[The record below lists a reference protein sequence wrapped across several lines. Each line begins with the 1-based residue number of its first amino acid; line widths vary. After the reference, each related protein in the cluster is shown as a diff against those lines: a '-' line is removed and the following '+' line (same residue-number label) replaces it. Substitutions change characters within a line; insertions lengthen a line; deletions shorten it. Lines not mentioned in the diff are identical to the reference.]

1 MSRQIR
7 KMRQLLY
14 PLKRERGES
23 LQIHQ
28 IDDNDVDLES
38 GAITKSY
45 TTHKVRKAIVLPV
58 GIARTFVYDLAYIA
72 ANKNFTGGGLFD
84 KLFTTVIIE
93 LTDLP
98 TGIVISL
105 EDYCS
110 ISGVTYK
117 VATADI
123 FEGAF
128 YILKLTS
135 LTNSVLLEV

>member
-1 MSRQIR
+1 MSRQQR

-23 LQIHQ
+23 IQIHQ
-28 IDDNDVDLES
+28 IDDNAVNLES

-45 TTHKVRKAIVLPV
+45 LTYKVKKAIVLPV
-58 GIARTFVYDLAYIA
+58 GIARTFVYDLAFIA

-93 LTDLP
+93 LPDLP

-105 EDYCS
+105 NDYCS

-117 VATADI
+117 VAAADV

-128 YILKLTS
+128 YILKLTTLTS
-135 LTNSVLLEV
+135 LKSLEV